1 MFEIVKYSN
10 FMNELRF
17 GKFTPMDYNFLMALC
32 ARMRDRGAEEE
43 TFSFAYIK
51 QIAKADK
58 NWTEKEFT
66 AALARMNRKLM
77 AVTCEI
83 ETETEILQFVLFPTF
98 RINKEE
104 KTLTVAV
111 NNRFRFVLNE
121 LSQNFTRFEL
131 EEFAGLDS
139 KYSKTLYRLLKQF
152 RTTGSYHAEISELRA
167 LLGCPE
173 SYTNHKMYLSIL
185 KPAVEELGK
194 AAFPDLTCV
203 PVYAQK
209 KGRPVIA
216 YNFFFHVE
224 KAKKAILSPSQ
235 RGAIKARKEGKKPA
249 EKAPEAEKKPAKKGW
264 FNAFE
269 QRDPARLED
278 YNKLLESQVPGQ
290 VGIEDFPEYMP

>member
-1 MFEIVKYSN
+1 MNEIVKYSN
-10 FMNELRF
+10 FMNELKF

-32 ARMRDRGAEEE
+32 SRMKDRGAAKE
-43 TFSFAYIK
+43 TFTFAYIK
-51 QIAKADK
+51 QIAKVEN
-58 NWTEKEFT
+58 NWTEQQFIS
-66 AALARMNRKLM
+66 ALTRMNRKLM

-98 RINKEE
+98 TINKQE

-111 NNRFRFVLNE
+111 NERFRFVLNE

-131 EEFAGLDS
+131 EEFAELDS
-139 KYSKTLYRLLKQF
+139 KYSKTLYRLLKQY

-173 SYTNHKMYLSIL
+173 SYTNHKLYLSIL

-216 YNFFFHVE
+216 YHFAFHAE
-224 KAKKAILSPSQ
+224 KARKAVLSPSQ
-235 RGAIKARKEGKKPA
+235 KRAANLRKSGEKPVPKPK
-249 EKAPEAEKKPAKKGW
+249 KAPR
-264 FNAFE
+264 NAFNDFSE
-269 QRDPARLED
+269 RREYTPEEIAQIEALNAMD
-278 YNKLLESQVPGQ
+278 VPGQ
-290 VGIEDFPEYMP
+290 MDIGDYPDFMPQ

>member
-1 MFEIVKYSN
+1 MNEIVKYSN

-32 ARMRDRGAEEE
+32 SRMRDRGAEEE

-58 NWTEKEFT
+58 NWTEREFV

-98 RINKEE
+98 RINKQE

-111 NNRFRFVLNE
+111 NERFRFVLNE

-139 KYSKTLYRLLKQF
+139 KYSKTLYRLLKQY

-173 SYTNHKMYLSIL
+173 SYTNHKLYLSIL

-194 AAFPDLTCV
+194 EAFPDLTCV

-216 YNFFFHVE
+216 YQFVFHAE
-224 KAKKAILSPSQ
+224 KAKKAVLSPAQKRAANLRKS
-235 RGAIKARKEGKKPA
+235 GEKPVKKPEKARK
-249 EKAPEAEKKPAKKGW
+249 
-264 FNAFE
+264 NAFNDFGN
-269 QRDPARLED
+269 QRHYTPEELAQIEAL
-278 YNKLLESQVPGQ
+278 NSGVPGQ
-290 VGIEDFPEYMP
+290 MDVSDFPDFLP